1 MTILPSDDAF
11 GVISFAP
18 DSLSRTVS
26 EASGSTVHLTVQ
38 RTGGLLGPSTVYW
51 QVSGQGAQDVENTNG
66 SVVLAVSRNST
77 QIAIRIKEDAVSFL
91 FLDVLLYCLFNPLSP
106 KSDQHQI
113 SPCNINAL
121 LNRVVMRITDMITQD
136 EFAGYFIYVSPLLL

>member
-26 EASGSTVHLTVQ
+26 EASGNTVRLTVQ

-77 QIAIRIKEDAVSFL
+77 LIAIRIKEDAVSFL
-91 FLDVLLYCLFNPLSP
+91 LVDVLL
-106 KSDQHQI
+106 
-113 SPCNINAL
+113 
-121 LNRVVMRITDMITQD
+121 
-136 EFAGYFIYVSPLLL
+136 